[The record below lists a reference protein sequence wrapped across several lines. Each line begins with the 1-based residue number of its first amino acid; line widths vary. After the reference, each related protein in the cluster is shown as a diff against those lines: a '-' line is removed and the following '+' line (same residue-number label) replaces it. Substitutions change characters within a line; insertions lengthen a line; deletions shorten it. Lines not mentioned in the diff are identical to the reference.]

1 MLKNN
6 NSAVITKMA
15 IKNITANKRKNI
27 VMVIAVILS
36 SFLIFTI
43 LTVGQTWFYMQK
55 TQNIRWSGLDEDAY
69 LYGGFTEEQK
79 KVCEN
84 NPDISA
90 IGIEGLAGY
99 AVKTEYDD
107 TLNSVFVYADDSL
120 WNKLKKP
127 SIKSVKGV
135 YPQND
140 NEVMT
145 TKAALKDCGLESLD
159 IGDSFTITYLD
170 NIGEHTKEFKISG
183 IFEGYGDKK
192 VFYVSESFF
201 EQSGYRLEDYGRG
214 FIHIKFKSPLV
225 TEKMINTLEQ
235 NLNLNDRQRLFFN
248 AYTEGY
254 TRLLFGMAG
263 LIIITCLSAYLLIYN
278 IMYMSVSGNIR
289 YYGLLQTIGMT
300 GKQICRLVRRQMM
313 IVGGIGIGF
322 GIVGGIFASF
332 GLIPAVVKNFGIHQD
347 DIIIKFNPLIFIL
360 SIFIVSVTIY
370 FAGRKPAKIAVM
382 VSPVEALGHR
392 LAESRKISKKSGKG
406 NFIFKMTLEQ
416 LRKDKKKTT
425 VVILSLGICL
435 SVFICIVTL
444 VQSNGARTIASSYMD
459 YDFLLKND
467 TMQME
472 EQDKWK
478 PLIDEAFLSQLKD
491 NKSIQQVHPIT
502 NAEIVIPWEPE
513 FMEKWMEK
521 FYYMWCAEDYEDVKD
536 DYKSHPEKY
545 YSFLTG
551 IDKEEF
557 KYLNSTLEQPVDED
571 EFMEGKTCI
580 LYMNGLKFDFE
591 IEGRDISYYLYN
603 DRNKNYTMSISGTTD
618 DLYYSYCL
626 GTAPMLIVSEN
637 FLRSIVKEPFISRV
651 NISYKEEY
659 DEDTEKNILQ
669 MIENSNYHKDFSY
682 DSKIEEMHTIKK
694 SQGNMMGIGIAIT
707 TILAFIGIMNYM
719 NTCIGNIQSRQT
731 EFSIMESIGMTQK
744 QLRKLLITE
753 GLMYMAGSVL
763 MAMTAG
769 LLATYYIYQSMNY
782 RQIDFTIPIIPVIAA
797 IFLIAAV
804 CAIIPLIGYWSLVRK
819 KSIVERIREFE

>member
-6 NSAVITKMA
+6 NGAVITKMA
-15 IKNITANKRKNI
+15 IKNITANKRKNV

-55 TQNIRWSGLDEDAY
+55 AQNIRWSGLDKDAY

-79 KVCEN
+79 KVFEN

-99 AVKTEYDD
+99 AVRTEYDD
-107 TLNSVFVYADDSL
+107 TLNSVFAYADDSL

-127 SIKSVKGV
+127 AIKSVKGV

-145 TKAALKDCGLESLD
+145 TKAALKDCGLENLD
-159 IGDSFTITYLD
+159 IGDSFTITYMD

-183 IFEGYGDKK
+183 IFEGYGDNK

-201 EQSGYRLEDYGRG
+201 EQSGYTLEDYGRG
-214 FIHIKFKSPLV
+214 FIYIKFKSPLV
-225 TEKMINTLEQ
+225 TEKMINTLER
-235 NLNLNDRQRLFFN
+235 NLNLNDRQHLFFN

-254 TRLLFGMAG
+254 AGLLFGMAG

-300 GKQICRLVRRQMM
+300 GKQICRLVRRQML
-313 IVGGIGIGF
+313 IVGGIGMGF

-332 GLIPAVVKNFGIHQD
+332 GLIPAVVKNFGIHMD
-347 DIIIKFNPLIFIL
+347 DIIIKFNPFIFLL
-360 SIFIVSVTIY
+360 SIFIVSITIY

-406 NFIFKMTLEQ
+406 NFIFKMTLGQ

-444 VQSNGARTIASSYMD
+444 VESYGPRTIASSYMD

-478 PLIDEAFLSQLKD
+478 PLIDEEFLGQLKD
-491 NKSIQQVHPIT
+491 NKSIQEVHPIT

-521 FYYMWCAEDYEDVKD
+521 FFYIWREEDYEDVKD
-536 DYKSHPEKY
+536 DYKNHPEKY
-545 YSFLTG
+545 YSFLAG
-551 IDKEEF
+551 IDKTEF
-557 KYLNSTLEQPVDED
+557 EYLNSTLEQPINEN

-580 LYMNGLKFDFE
+580 LYLNDLNFDFE
-591 IEGRDISYYLYN
+591 VKGRDISYYLYN
-603 DRNKNYTMSISGTTD
+603 DKNQKYNMSIQGTTD
-618 DLYYSYCL
+618 DLYYANLL
-626 GTAPMLIVSEN
+626 GSAPTLIVSEN
-637 FLRSIVKEPFISRV
+637 FLRNIVKEPFVSKV
-651 NISYKEEY
+651 NIRYKDEY
-659 DEDTEKNILQ
+659 DEDTERNILQ
-669 MIENSNYHKDFSY
+669 MIENNKYHKDFSY
-682 DSKIEEMHTIKK
+682 ESKIEEMQKVTE

-769 LLATYYIYQSMNY
+769 LLVTYYIYQSMNY
-782 RQIDFTIPIIPVIAA
+782 RGIDFKIPAIPVISA
-797 IFLIAAV
+797 IILIVAV
-804 CAIIPLIGYWSLVRK
+804 CAVIPLIGYWNMVRK